1 MKNAHI
7 LNMMR
12 KRNHT
17 AANSILMRMI
27 LQERAFMVIAIFVRI
42 FSTKMSIELFESKF
56 RSIKNIDKMED
67 VFLYKNE
74 PNAAH
79 DYLTNV
85 QTKSAD
91 VYTER

>member
-1 MKNAHI
+1 MPVDEKPPAMPGDI
-7 LNMMR
+7 Y
-12 KRNHT
+12 
-17 AANSILMRMI
+17 
-27 LQERAFMVIAIFVRI
+27 
-42 FSTKMSIELFESKF
+42 
-56 RSIKNIDKMED
+56 
-67 VFLYKNE
+67 LYKNE